1 MPDAPLSPCWLPPAA
16 CGPRTLPCGRWFDAV
31 LVRQEDGPVLLDALA
46 DQEGAVFADHTR
58 DVHVWLVAPGT
69 VGRWGRVARVRL
81 LSSGRLLDVPAVTST
96 RWVRPPY
103 GDCLTDG
110 DVLLRALIEL
120 LKSRGLPHPLPPVRA
135 LRRCGCGALVV
146 DGEVH
151 ACVRA

>member
-1 MPDAPLSPCWLPPAA
+1 VRS
-16 CGPRTLPCGRWFDAV
+16 LPCGRWFDAV
-31 LVRQEDGPVLLDALA
+31 LVPAEDGPALLEALA
-46 DQEGAVFADHTR
+46 DHPGAVVEDQPR
-58 DVHVWLVAPGT
+58 SLYVWFVAPGT
-69 VGRWGRVARVRL
+69 VGRWGRFSQVRL
-81 LSSGRLLDVPAVTST
+81 LSRGHLLDVPPAAWTACRAV

-110 DVLLRALIEL
+110 DALLDALIVR
-120 LKSRGLPHPLPPVRA
+120 LKSRGLPHPYPPVRA